1 MYLMKHYKRKL
12 RRKYGNN
19 WRCQFSS
26 YSLKVTPC
34 HQCGEDLPETHIAV
48 GIGMSRERYDDKE
61 RFCSR
66 TCLYDFL
73 DVEAPDD
80 PRVLMSEI
88 RSMEGHVTAR
98 PLSSLDGGWDN
109 SSSTT
114 IGGETVRG
122 LIIKATPYET
132 EL

>member
-1 MYLMKHYKRKL
+1 MYLLKQYKDKL
-12 RRKYGNN
+12 RRVYGNN
-19 WRCQFSS
+19 WRCYFST
-26 YSLKVTPC
+26 YSLRVTQC
-34 HQCGEDLPETHIAV
+34 HQCGEDVPETHIAA
-48 GIGMSRERYDDKE
+48 GAGMSRERYDEKE

-80 PRVLMSEI
+80 PRMLLSEI
-88 RSMEGHVTAR
+88 RAMEGHVTAR
-98 PLSSLDGGWDN
+98 PLSSVDGGWEP
-109 SSSTT
+109 STPTT
-114 IGGETVRG
+114 IGGETCRG